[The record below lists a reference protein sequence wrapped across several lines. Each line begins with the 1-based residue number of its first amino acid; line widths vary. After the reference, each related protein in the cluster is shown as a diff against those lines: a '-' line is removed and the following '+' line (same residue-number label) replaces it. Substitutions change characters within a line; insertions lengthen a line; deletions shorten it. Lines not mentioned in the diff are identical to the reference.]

1 MFVFIIL
8 DVILPILILL
18 LIGAIL
24 QRKFQFNLKQLSI
37 LITYCLMP
45 AAVFVNIYDIRI
57 EIDLLLQII
66 YYLMLYS
73 LSLIIVSHFIS
84 KILKLEKGESAA
96 LKNSISLMN
105 SGNYGLP
112 VSQLIFSQNPVGV
125 SIQIFIVIFQNLL
138 TYSFGIYNLLSATK
152 TIGSIIQSFLRLP
165 VFHAL
170 ILGVLFQ
177 SFTIQIPNSIFL
189 PLNQLANSFVA
200 IALILLGAQLSNI
213 KLNFSHRV
221 ITWALIG
228 RLLMGPL
235 LALAMIYLL
244 NIDGIVAQ
252 SLFIASSFP
261 TSRNTS
267 TIAMEYQIEPEL
279 HAQIVLFSTLF
290 SIITVTIVIY
300 LSYIL
305 FWIYVQKRIDLRR

>member
-1 MFVFIIL
+1 MFIFIIL
-8 DVILPILILL
+8 DVIVPILILM
-18 LIGAIL
+18 LIGVIL
-24 QRKFQFNLKQLSI
+24 QRKFQFNLKQLST

-73 LSLIIVSHFIS
+73 LSLIIVSHLIS
-84 KILKLEKGESAA
+84 KTLKLEIGESAA

-112 VSQLIFSQNPVGV
+112 VSQLIFSQNPVGI

-138 TYSFGIYNLLSATK
+138 TYSYGIYNLLSATK
-152 TIGSIIQSFLRLP
+152 TIGGIIQSFLRLP

-170 ILGVLFQ
+170 VLGILFQ
-177 SFTIQIPNSIFL
+177 SFTIQLPNSIFL

-200 IALILLGAQLSNI
+200 IALILLGAQLANI
-213 KLNFSHRV
+213 KLNFFHRV
-221 ITWALIG
+221 ITWSLIG

-235 LALAMIYLL
+235 LALSMIYLL

-290 SIITVTIVIY
+290 SIITVTVVIY

-305 FWIYVQKRIDLRR
+305 F

>member
-1 MFVFIIL
+1 MRFYMFVFIIL
-8 DVILPILILL
+8 DVILPILILK

-24 QRKFQFNLKQLSI
+24 QRKFQFNLKQLST

-45 AAVFVNIYDIRI
+45 AAVFVNIYDISI
-57 EIDLLLQII
+57 ETGLLLQII

-84 KILKLEKGESAA
+84 KTLKLEKGESAA

-112 VSQLIFSQNPVGV
+112 VSQLIFSHNPVGV

-138 TYSFGIYNLLSATK
+138 TYSYGIYNLLSATK
-152 TIGSIIQSFLRLP
+152 TIGGIIQSFLRLP

-170 ILGVLFQ
+170 VLGVLFQ
-177 SFTIQIPNSIFL
+177 SFKIQIPNSILL
-189 PLNQLANSFVA
+189 PLNQLANGFVA

-213 KLNFSHRV
+213 KLNFFHRV

-235 LALAMIYLL
+235 LALAVIYIL

-279 HAQIVLFSTLF
+279 HAQIVLFSTIF
-290 SIITVTIVIY
+290 SIITVTVVIY

-305 FWIYVQKRIDLRR
+305 F

>member
-1 MFVFIIL
+1 MFIFIIL
-8 DVILPILILL
+8 DVILPILILM

-24 QRKFQFNLKQLSI
+24 QRKFQFNLKQLST

-45 AAVFVNIYDIRI
+45 AAVFVNIYDISI
-57 EIDLLLQII
+57 ETGLLLQII
-66 YYLMLYS
+66 YYLILYS
-73 LSLIIVSHFIS
+73 LSVMIVSHFIS
-84 KILKLEKGESAA
+84 KTLKLEKGENAA

-105 SGNYGLP
+105 SANYGLP
-112 VSQLIFSQNPVGV
+112 VSQLIFSHNPVGV

-138 TYSFGIYNLLSATK
+138 TYSYGIYNLLSATK

-177 SFTIQIPNSIFL
+177 SFTIQIPNYIFL

-213 KLNFSHRV
+213 KLNFFHRV

-235 LALAMIYLL
+235 LALAMIYPL

-290 SIITVTIVIY
+290 SIITVTVVIY

-305 FWIYVQKRIDLRR
+305 F

>member
-8 DVILPILILL
+8 DVILPILILM

-24 QRKFQFNLKQLSI
+24 QRKFQFNLKQLST

-45 AAVFVNIYDIRI
+45 AAVFVNIYDISI
-57 EIDLLLQII
+57 ETGLLLQII

-84 KILKLEKGESAA
+84 KTLKLEKGESAA

-112 VSQLIFSQNPVGV
+112 VSQLIFSHNPVGV
-125 SIQIFIVIFQNLL
+125 SIQIFIVIFKNLL
-138 TYSFGIYNLLSATK
+138 TYSYGIYNLLSATK
-152 TIGSIIQSFLRLP
+152 TIGGIIQSFLRLP

-170 ILGVLFQ
+170 VLGVLFQ
-177 SFTIQIPNSIFL
+177 SFKIQIPNSILL
-189 PLNQLANSFVA
+189 PLNQLANGFVA

-213 KLNFSHRV
+213 KLNFFHRV

-235 LALAMIYLL
+235 LALAVIYIL

-279 HAQIVLFSTLF
+279 HAQIVLFSTIF
-290 SIITVTIVIY
+290 SIITVTVVIY

-305 FWIYVQKRIDLRR
+305 F

>member
-1 MFVFIIL
+1 MRFYMFVFIIL
-8 DVILPILILL
+8 DVILPILILM

-24 QRKFQFNLKQLSI
+24 QRKFQFNLKQLST

-45 AAVFVNIYDIRI
+45 AAVFVNIYDISI
-57 EIDLLLQII
+57 ETGLLLQII

-84 KILKLEKGESAA
+84 KTLKLEKGESAA

-112 VSQLIFSQNPVGV
+112 VSQLIFSHNPVGV

-138 TYSFGIYNLLSATK
+138 TYSYGIYNLLSATK
-152 TIGSIIQSFLRLP
+152 TIGGIIQSFLRLP
-165 VFHAL
+165 VLHAL
-170 ILGVLFQ
+170 VLGVLFQ
-177 SFTIQIPNSIFL
+177 SFKIQIPNSILL
-189 PLNQLANSFVA
+189 PLNQLANGFVA

-213 KLNFSHRV
+213 KLNFFHRV

-235 LALAMIYLL
+235 LALAVIYIL

-279 HAQIVLFSTLF
+279 HAQIVLFSTIF
-290 SIITVTIVIY
+290 SIITVTVVIY

-305 FWIYVQKRIDLRR
+305 F

>member
-1 MFVFIIL
+1 MIIFIIL

-24 QRKFQFNLKQLSI
+24 QRKFQFNLKQLST

-45 AAVFVNIYDIRI
+45 AAVFMNIYDISI
-57 EIDLLLQII
+57 ETGLLLQII

-84 KILKLEKGESAA
+84 KTLKLEKGESAA

-112 VSQLIFSQNPVGV
+112 VSQLIFSHNPVGV
-125 SIQIFIVIFQNLL
+125 SIQIFIVIFQNFL
-138 TYSFGIYNLLSATK
+138 TYSYGIYNLLSATK

-165 VFHAL
+165 VLHAL
-170 ILGVLFQ
+170 VLGVLFQ
-177 SFTIQIPNSIFL
+177 SFKIQIPNSIFL

-200 IALILLGAQLSNI
+200 IAIILLGAQLSNI
-213 KLNFSHRV
+213 KLNFFHRV

-228 RLLMGPL
+228 RLLIGPL

-290 SIITVTIVIY
+290 SIVTVTVVIY

-305 FWIYVQKRIDLRR
+305 F

>member
-8 DVILPILILL
+8 DVILPILILM

-24 QRKFQFNLKQLSI
+24 QRKFQFNLKQLST

-45 AAVFVNIYDIRI
+45 AAVFVNIYDISI
-57 EIDLLLQII
+57 ETGLLLQII

-84 KILKLEKGESAA
+84 KTLKLEKGESAA

-112 VSQLIFSQNPVGV
+112 VSQLIFSHNPVGV

-138 TYSFGIYNLLSATK
+138 TYSYGIYNLLSATK
-152 TIGSIIQSFLRLP
+152 TIGGIIQSFLRLP

-170 ILGVLFQ
+170 VLGVLFQ
-177 SFTIQIPNSIFL
+177 SFKIQIPNSILL
-189 PLNQLANSFVA
+189 PLNQLANGFVA

-213 KLNFSHRV
+213 KLNFFHRV

-235 LALAMIYLL
+235 LALAVIYIL

-279 HAQIVLFSTLF
+279 HAQIVLFPTIF
-290 SIITVTIVIY
+290 SIITVTVVIY

-305 FWIYVQKRIDLRR
+305 F

>member
-1 MFVFIIL
+1 MFIFIIL
-8 DVILPILILL
+8 DVILPILILM

-24 QRKFQFNLKQLSI
+24 QRKFQFNLKQLST
-37 LITYCLMP
+37 LINYCLMP
-45 AAVFVNIYDIRI
+45 AAVFLNIYDISI
-57 EIDLLLQII
+57 ETGLLLQIM

-73 LSLIIVSHFIS
+73 LSLMLVSHFIS
-84 KILKLEKGESAA
+84 KTLKLEKGESAA

-138 TYSFGIYNLLSATK
+138 TYSYGIYNLLSATK

-177 SFTIQIPNSIFL
+177 SFTIPIPNSILL

-213 KLNFSHRV
+213 KLNFFHRV
-221 ITWALIG
+221 ITWSLIG

-235 LALAMIYLL
+235 LALSMIYLL

-290 SIITVTIVIY
+290 SIITVTVVIY

-305 FWIYVQKRIDLRR
+305 F

>member
-1 MFVFIIL
+1 MFIFIIL
-8 DVILPILILL
+8 DVIVPILILM

-24 QRKFQFNLKQLSI
+24 QRKSQFNLKQLST

-73 LSLIIVSHFIS
+73 LSLIIVSHLIS

-112 VSQLIFSQNPVGV
+112 VSQLIFSHNPVGV

-138 TYSFGIYNLLSATK
+138 TYSYGIYNLLSATK
-152 TIGSIIQSFLRLP
+152 TIGGIIQSFLRLP

-170 ILGVLFQ
+170 VLGILFQ
-177 SFTIQIPNSIFL
+177 SFAIRIPNSIFL

-200 IALILLGAQLSNI
+200 IALILLGAQLANI
-213 KLNFSHRV
+213 KLNFFHRV
-221 ITWALIG
+221 ITWSLIG
-228 RLLMGPL
+228 RLLIGPL
-235 LALAMIYLL
+235 LALSMIYLL

-290 SIITVTIVIY
+290 SIITVTVVIY

-305 FWIYVQKRIDLRR
+305 F

>member
-1 MFVFIIL
+1 M
-8 DVILPILILL
+8 

-24 QRKFQFNLKQLSI
+24 QRKFQFNLKQLST

-84 KILKLEKGESAA
+84 KILKLENGESAA

-138 TYSFGIYNLLSATK
+138 TYSYGIYNLLSATK
-152 TIGSIIQSFLRLP
+152 TIGGIIQSFLRLP

-170 ILGVLFQ
+170 VLGILFQ
-177 SFTIQIPNSIFL
+177 FFTIQLPNSILL
-189 PLNQLANSFVA
+189 PLNQLANGFVA

-213 KLNFSHRV
+213 KLNFFHRV

-235 LALAMIYLL
+235 VAFAMIYLL

-290 SIITVTIVIY
+290 SIITVTVVIY

-305 FWIYVQKRIDLRR
+305 F

>member
-8 DVILPILILL
+8 DVLLPILILM
-18 LIGAIL
+18 LIGTIL
-24 QRKFQFNLKQLSI
+24 QRKFQFDLKQLST

-73 LSLIIVSHFIS
+73 LSLIIVSHLIS
-84 KILKLEKGESAA
+84 KTLKLEKGESAA

-112 VSQLIFSQNPVGV
+112 VSQLIFSHNPVGV
-125 SIQIFIVIFQNLL
+125 SIQIFIIIFQNIL
-138 TYSFGIYNLLSATK
+138 TYSYGIYNLLSATK

-213 KLNFSHRV
+213 KINFFHRV

-228 RLLMGPL
+228 RLLIGPL

-290 SIITVTIVIY
+290 SIITVTVVIY

-305 FWIYVQKRIDLRR
+305 F

>member
-8 DVILPILILL
+8 DVILPILILM

-24 QRKFQFNLKQLSI
+24 QRKFQFDLKQLST

-73 LSLIIVSHFIS
+73 LSLIIVSHLIS

-112 VSQLIFSQNPVGV
+112 VSQLIFSHNPVGV

-138 TYSFGIYNLLSATK
+138 TYSYGIYNLLSATK
-152 TIGSIIQSFLRLP
+152 TIGGIIQSFLRLP

-170 ILGVLFQ
+170 VLGILFQ
-177 SFTIQIPNSIFL
+177 SFTIQLPNSILL
-189 PLNQLANSFVA
+189 PLNQLANGFVA

-213 KLNFSHRV
+213 KLNFFHRV

-235 LALAMIYLL
+235 VAFAMIYLL
-244 NIDGIVAQ
+244 DIDGIVAQ

-290 SIITVTIVIY
+290 SIITVTVVIY

-305 FWIYVQKRIDLRR
+305 F

>member
-8 DVILPILILL
+8 DVILPILILM

-24 QRKFQFNLKQLSI
+24 QRKFQFNLKQLST

-45 AAVFVNIYDIRI
+45 AAVFVNIYDISI
-57 EIDLLLQII
+57 ETGLLLQII

-73 LSLIIVSHFIS
+73 LSVMIVSHFIS
-84 KILKLEKGESAA
+84 KTLKLEKGESAA

-112 VSQLIFSQNPVGV
+112 VSQLIFSHNPVGV
-125 SIQIFIVIFQNLL
+125 SIQIFIVIFRNIL
-138 TYSFGIYNLLSATK
+138 TYSYGIYNLLSATK
-152 TIGSIIQSFLRLP
+152 TIGSIIRSFLRLP
-165 VFHAL
+165 VFYAL

-189 PLNQLANSFVA
+189 PLNQLGNSFVA

-213 KLNFSHRV
+213 KLNFFHRV

-290 SIITVTIVIY
+290 SIITVTVVIY

-305 FWIYVQKRIDLRR
+305 F

>member
-8 DVILPILILL
+8 DVILPILILM

-24 QRKFQFNLKQLSI
+24 QRKFQFNLKQLST

-45 AAVFVNIYDIRI
+45 AAVFVNIYDISI
-57 EIDLLLQII
+57 ETGLLLQII

-84 KILKLEKGESAA
+84 KTLKLEKGESAA
-96 LKNSISLMN
+96 LQNSISLMN

-112 VSQLIFSQNPVGV
+112 VSQLIFSHNPVGV

-138 TYSFGIYNLLSATK
+138 TYSYGIYNLLSATK
-152 TIGSIIQSFLRLP
+152 TIGGIIQSFLRLP

-170 ILGVLFQ
+170 VLGVLFQ
-177 SFTIQIPNSIFL
+177 SFKIQIPNSILL
-189 PLNQLANSFVA
+189 PLNQLANGFVA

-213 KLNFSHRV
+213 KLNFFHRV

-235 LALAMIYLL
+235 LALAVIYIL

-279 HAQIVLFSTLF
+279 HAQIVLFSTIF
-290 SIITVTIVIY
+290 SIITVTVVIY

-305 FWIYVQKRIDLRR
+305 F

>member
-1 MFVFIIL
+1 MFIFIIL
-8 DVILPILILL
+8 DVILPILILM

-24 QRKFQFNLKQLSI
+24 QRKFQFNLKQLST

-45 AAVFVNIYDIRI
+45 AAVFVNIYDISI
-57 EIDLLLQII
+57 ETGLLLQIM

-73 LSLIIVSHFIS
+73 LSLMLVSHFIS
-84 KILKLEKGESAA
+84 KTLKLEKGESAA

-112 VSQLIFSQNPVGV
+112 VSQLIFSHNPVGV

-138 TYSFGIYNLLSATK
+138 TYSYGIYNLLSATK
-152 TIGSIIQSFLRLP
+152 TIGGIIQSFLRLP

-170 ILGVLFQ
+170 VLGILFQ
-177 SFTIQIPNSIFL
+177 SFTFQIPNSIFL

-213 KLNFSHRV
+213 KLNFFHRV
-221 ITWALIG
+221 ITWALVG

-290 SIITVTIVIY
+290 SIITVTVVIY

-305 FWIYVQKRIDLRR
+305 F

>member
-8 DVILPILILL
+8 DVILPILILM

-24 QRKFQFNLKQLSI
+24 QRKFQFNLKQLST

-57 EIDLLLQII
+57 ETGLLLQII

-84 KILKLEKGESAA
+84 KILKLEKGESAV

-112 VSQLIFSQNPVGV
+112 VSQLIFSHNPVGV

-138 TYSFGIYNLLSATK
+138 TYSYGIYNLLSATK
-152 TIGSIIQSFLRLP
+152 TIGGIIQSFLRLP

-170 ILGVLFQ
+170 VLGVFFQ
-177 SFTIQIPNSIFL
+177 SFTIQIPNSIFI
-189 PLNQLANSFVA
+189 PLNQLANGFVA

-213 KLNFSHRV
+213 KLNFFHRV

-235 LALAMIYLL
+235 LALAVIYIL

-290 SIITVTIVIY
+290 SIITVTVVIY

-305 FWIYVQKRIDLRR
+305 F

>member
-8 DVILPILILL
+8 DVILPILILM

-24 QRKFQFNLKQLSI
+24 QRKFQFNLKQLST

-84 KILKLEKGESAA
+84 KILKLENGESAA

-138 TYSFGIYNLLSATK
+138 TYSYGIYNLLSATK
-152 TIGSIIQSFLRLP
+152 TIGGIIQSFLRLP

-170 ILGVLFQ
+170 VLGILFQ
-177 SFTIQIPNSIFL
+177 SFTIQLPNSILL
-189 PLNQLANSFVA
+189 PLNQLANGFVA

-213 KLNFSHRV
+213 KLNFFHRV

-235 LALAMIYLL
+235 VALAMIYLL
-244 NIDGIVAQ
+244 NIDGIIAQ

-290 SIITVTIVIY
+290 SIVTVTVVIY

-305 FWIYVQKRIDLRR
+305 F

>member
-8 DVILPILILL
+8 DVILPILILI

-24 QRKFQFNLKQLSI
+24 QRKFQFNLKQLST

-45 AAVFVNIYDIRI
+45 AAVFVNIYDISI
-57 EIDLLLQII
+57 ETGLLLQII
-66 YYLMLYS
+66 YYLILYS
-73 LSLIIVSHFIS
+73 LSVMIVSHFIS
-84 KILKLEKGESAA
+84 KTLKLEKGESAA

-112 VSQLIFSQNPVGV
+112 VSQLIFSHNPVGV

-138 TYSFGIYNLLSATK
+138 TYSYGIYNLLSATK

-200 IALILLGAQLSNI
+200 IALILLGAQLFNI
-213 KLNFSHRV
+213 KLNFFHRV

-261 TSRNTS
+261 TSRNTA

-279 HAQIVLFSTLF
+279 HAKIVLFSTLF
-290 SIITVTIVIY
+290 SIITVTVVIY

-305 FWIYVQKRIDLRR
+305 F

>member
-1 MFVFIIL
+1 MFVFIIF
-8 DVILPILILL
+8 DVILPILILM

-24 QRKFQFNLKQLSI
+24 QRKFQFNLKQLST

-112 VSQLIFSQNPVGV
+112 VSQLIFSHNPVGV

-138 TYSFGIYNLLSATK
+138 TYSYGIYNLLLATK

-213 KLNFSHRV
+213 KLNFFHRV

-267 TIAMEYQIEPEL
+267 TIAMEYQIELEL

-290 SIITVTIVIY
+290 SIITVTVVIY

-305 FWIYVQKRIDLRR
+305 F

>member
-1 MFVFIIL
+1 MFIFIIL
-8 DVILPILILL
+8 DVILPILILM

-24 QRKFQFNLKQLSI
+24 QRKFQFNLKQLST

-45 AAVFVNIYDIRI
+45 AAVFVNIYDISI
-57 EIDLLLQII
+57 ETGLLLQII

-73 LSLIIVSHFIS
+73 LSVMMVSHFIS
-84 KILKLEKGESAA
+84 KTLKLEKGKSAA

-112 VSQLIFSQNPVGV
+112 VSQLIFSHNPVGV
-125 SIQIFIVIFQNLL
+125 SIQIFIVIFQNIL
-138 TYSFGIYNLLSATK
+138 TYSYGIYNLLSATK
-152 TIGSIIQSFLRLP
+152 TIGSIIQSFLRMP

-189 PLNQLANSFVA
+189 PLNQLANSFVS

-213 KLNFSHRV
+213 KLNFFHRV

-290 SIITVTIVIY
+290 SIITVTVVIY

-305 FWIYVQKRIDLRR
+305 F

>member
-8 DVILPILILL
+8 DVILPILILI

-24 QRKFQFNLKQLSI
+24 QRKFQFNLKQLST

-45 AAVFVNIYDIRI
+45 AAVFVNIYDISI
-57 EIDLLLQII
+57 ETGLLLQII
-66 YYLMLYS
+66 YYLILYS
-73 LSLIIVSHFIS
+73 LSVMIVSHFIS
-84 KILKLEKGESAA
+84 KTLKLEKGESAA

-112 VSQLIFSQNPVGV
+112 VSQLIFSHNPVGV

-138 TYSFGIYNLLSATK
+138 TYSYGIYNLLSATK

-213 KLNFSHRV
+213 KLNFFHRV

-235 LALAMIYLL
+235 LALVMIYLL

-261 TSRNTS
+261 TSRNTA

-290 SIITVTIVIY
+290 SIITVTVVIY

-305 FWIYVQKRIDLRR
+305 F

>member
-1 MFVFIIL
+1 MRFYMFVFIIL
-8 DVILPILILL
+8 DVILPILILM

-24 QRKFQFNLKQLSI
+24 QRKFQFDLKQLST

-73 LSLIIVSHFIS
+73 LSLIIVSHLIS

-112 VSQLIFSQNPVGV
+112 VSQLIFSQNPVGI

-138 TYSFGIYNLLSATK
+138 TYSYGIYNLLSATK
-152 TIGSIIQSFLRLP
+152 TIGGIIQSFLRLP

-170 ILGVLFQ
+170 VLGILFQ
-177 SFTIQIPNSIFL
+177 SFTIQLPNSILL
-189 PLNQLANSFVA
+189 PLNQLANGFVA

-213 KLNFSHRV
+213 KLNFFHRV

-235 LALAMIYLL
+235 VAFAMIYLL

-290 SIITVTIVIY
+290 SIITVTVVIY

-305 FWIYVQKRIDLRR
+305 F

>member
-8 DVILPILILL
+8 DVILPILILM

-24 QRKFQFNLKQLSI
+24 QRKFQFDLKQLST

-66 YYLMLYS
+66 YYLILYS
-73 LSLIIVSHFIS
+73 LSLIIVSHLIS
-84 KILKLEKGESAA
+84 KTLKLEIGESAA

-138 TYSFGIYNLLSATK
+138 TYSYGIYNLLSATK
-152 TIGSIIQSFLRLP
+152 TIGGIIQSFLRLP

-170 ILGVLFQ
+170 VLGILFQ
-177 SFTIQIPNSIFL
+177 SFKIQLPNSILL
-189 PLNQLANSFVA
+189 PLNQLANGFVA

-213 KLNFSHRV
+213 KLNFFHRV

-235 LALAMIYLL
+235 VAFAMIYLL

-279 HAQIVLFSTLF
+279 HAQIVLFSTIF
-290 SIITVTIVIY
+290 STITVTVVIY

-305 FWIYVQKRIDLRR
+305 F

>member
-1 MFVFIIL
+1 
-8 DVILPILILL
+8 
-18 LIGAIL
+18 
-24 QRKFQFNLKQLSI
+24 
-37 LITYCLMP
+37 MP
-45 AAVFVNIYDIRI
+45 AAVFMNIYDISI
-57 EIDLLLQII
+57 ETGLLLQII

-84 KILKLEKGESAA
+84 KTLKLEKGESAA

-112 VSQLIFSQNPVGV
+112 VSQLIFSHNPVGV

-138 TYSFGIYNLLSATK
+138 TYSYGIYNLLSATK

-165 VFHAL
+165 VLHAL
-170 ILGVLFQ
+170 VLGVLFQ
-177 SFTIQIPNSIFL
+177 SFKIQIPNSIFL

-200 IALILLGAQLSNI
+200 IAIILLGAQLSNI
-213 KLNFSHRV
+213 KLNFFHRV

-228 RLLMGPL
+228 RLLIGPL

-290 SIITVTIVIY
+290 SIVTVTVVIY

-305 FWIYVQKRIDLRR
+305 F

>member
-8 DVILPILILL
+8 DVILPILILM

-24 QRKFQFNLKQLSI
+24 QIKFQFNLKQLST

-57 EIDLLLQII
+57 ETGLLLQII

-84 KILKLEKGESAA
+84 KTLKLEKGESAA

-112 VSQLIFSQNPVGV
+112 VSQLIFSHNPVGV

-138 TYSFGIYNLLSATK
+138 TYSYGIYNLLSATK
-152 TIGSIIQSFLRLP
+152 TIGGIIQSFLRLP

-170 ILGVLFQ
+170 VLGVLFQ
-177 SFTIQIPNSIFL
+177 SFKIQIPNSILL
-189 PLNQLANSFVA
+189 PLNQLANGFVA

-213 KLNFSHRV
+213 KLNFFHRV

-235 LALAMIYLL
+235 LALVIIYIL

-290 SIITVTIVIY
+290 SIITVTVVIY

-305 FWIYVQKRIDLRR
+305 F

>member
-8 DVILPILILL
+8 DVILPILILM

-24 QRKFQFNLKQLSI
+24 QRKFQFDLKQLST

-73 LSLIIVSHFIS
+73 LSLIIVSHLIS
-84 KILKLEKGESAA
+84 KILKLEIGESAA

-138 TYSFGIYNLLSATK
+138 TYSYGIYNLLSATK
-152 TIGSIIQSFLRLP
+152 TIGGIIQSFLRLP

-170 ILGVLFQ
+170 VLGILFQ
-177 SFTIQIPNSIFL
+177 SFKIQLPNSILL
-189 PLNQLANSFVA
+189 PLNQLANGFVA

-213 KLNFSHRV
+213 KLNFFHRV

-235 LALAMIYLL
+235 VAFAMIYLL
-244 NIDGIVAQ
+244 DIDGIVAQ

-290 SIITVTIVIY
+290 SIITVTVVIY

-305 FWIYVQKRIDLRR
+305 F

>member
-8 DVILPILILL
+8 DVILPILILM

-24 QRKFQFNLKQLSI
+24 QRKFQFNLKQLST

-45 AAVFVNIYDIRI
+45 AAVFVNIYDISI
-57 EIDLLLQII
+57 ETGLLLQII

-73 LSLIIVSHFIS
+73 LSVMIVSHFIS
-84 KILKLEKGESAA
+84 KTLKLEKGESAA

-112 VSQLIFSQNPVGV
+112 VSQLIFSHNPVGV

-138 TYSFGIYNLLSATK
+138 TYSYGIYNLLSATK

-177 SFTIQIPNSIFL
+177 SFKIQIPNSILL

-213 KLNFSHRV
+213 KLNFFHRV

-261 TSRNTS
+261 TSRNTA

-290 SIITVTIVIY
+290 SIITVTVVIY

-305 FWIYVQKRIDLRR
+305 F

>member
-1 MFVFIIL
+1 
-8 DVILPILILL
+8 
-18 LIGAIL
+18 
-24 QRKFQFNLKQLSI
+24 
-37 LITYCLMP
+37 
-45 AAVFVNIYDIRI
+45 
-57 EIDLLLQII
+57 
-66 YYLMLYS
+66 
-73 LSLIIVSHFIS
+73 
-84 KILKLEKGESAA
+84 
-96 LKNSISLMN
+96 MN

-112 VSQLIFSQNPVGV
+112 VSQLIFSHNPVGV

-138 TYSFGIYNLLSATK
+138 TYSYGIYNLLSATK

-213 KLNFSHRV
+213 KLNFFHRV

-261 TSRNTS
+261 TSRNTA

-279 HAQIVLFSTLF
+279 HAQIVLFSNTFQHYYSNCRYLF
-290 SIITVTIVIY
+290 VIY
-300 LSYIL
+300 FVLNIRAKTDRLEAVNDGRKSHRYEKKTVFDIL
-305 FWIYVQKRIDLRR
+305 GVRLQLYHV

>member
-8 DVILPILILL
+8 DVILPILILM

-24 QRKFQFNLKQLSI
+24 QRKFQFNLKQLST
-37 LITYCLMP
+37 LITYCLLP

-57 EIDLLLQII
+57 ETGLLLQII

-84 KILKLEKGESAA
+84 KTLKLEKGESAA

-112 VSQLIFSQNPVGV
+112 VSQLIFSHNPVGV

-138 TYSFGIYNLLSATK
+138 TYSYGIYNLLSATK
-152 TIGSIIQSFLRLP
+152 TIGGIIQSFLRLP

-170 ILGVLFQ
+170 VLGVLFQ
-177 SFTIQIPNSIFL
+177 SFKIQIPNSILL
-189 PLNQLANSFVA
+189 PLNQLANGFVA

-213 KLNFSHRV
+213 KLNFFHRV

-235 LALAMIYLL
+235 LALAVIYIL

-279 HAQIVLFSTLF
+279 HAQIVLFSTIF
-290 SIITVTIVIY
+290 SIITVTVVIY

-305 FWIYVQKRIDLRR
+305 F